1 MFEVVSRATPYYV
14 RLLRSDDTAARGSIM
29 AKRLGVVQQP
39 AASVTY
45 ASAARI
51 P

>member
-39 AASVTY
+39 VAGVMY
-45 ASAARI
+45 ASAASI